1 MVILVPDTTRLLM
14 STGSFGRLVMNG
26 FKKTWIRTI
35 LAMASSTA
43 AGTPTRSSRTIRLW
57 RAAAAKRASIPV
69 T

>member
-1 MVILVPDTTRLLM
+1 MVILVPETTRLLM
-14 STGSFGRLVMNG
+14 STGSFTSPVWNG

-35 LAMASSTA
+35 LARASSTA
-43 AGTPTRSSRTIRLW
+43 AGTATRSARTIRLW